1 VQTEAS
7 PSFAPSLAGHSEE
20 TADPDV
26 WRVLAQTEQLKD
38 FARAWIFLLARST
51 QGWRQGEIL
60 LGPPEQGPF
69 EPIAGF
75 PEKRDTDGVAFSVKV
90 APVLRATIERRRPA
104 IEKSDESDDAAS
116 RVGFPLIF
124 SGHLYGAVLIEVGSD
139 NAADLR
145 RIVRHLQWSA
155 AGIEA
160 FLSRDA
166 SRQNRFAADRAQ
178 YLIGTIDTLASAAHG
193 TDAARA
199 FANSLARRLDC
210 DSVAVGRF
218 RHKKSRLIAV
228 SQNATLDRRN
238 SLSRAIET
246 AQDEAI
252 DQQAPLTAPNTEASS
267 FLAVAAHQ
275 RLSRTLNGAH
285 VLTVPL
291 HSQDQAI
298 GAVTLR
304 RVDHAFTEDQID
316 LVDALGAAAAPL
328 LEEKWRVDRS
338 LPVLAFDRTV
348 EFSGKLF
355 GPRHPL
361 LKAITVAVLA
371 VVAFLSLATDVYRV
385 RAKAQIQ
392 GETRRIISAPF
403 DGFIRAQYAR
413 AGDVVQAGAPLADL
427 EDNDLE
433 LDRLRQISHKRQY
446 QLELDKALAKR
457 DLAEINIARAQMSQA
472 DAEID
477 LSSQM
482 IARAKLRSPFPAVV
496 VNGDLSQSVGKPVT
510 RGDVLFELAP
520 LDRYRMNAV
529 APESEIGFVKPGQ
542 HGELLLSA
550 LPDRTFPVEIT
561 SITSVAQAGEGV
573 NGFEVIAP
581 IEARD
586 ASLRPGMEGVVKIEV
601 GRRNITWIWVHPLID
616 WLRIKIWSLVP

>member
-7 PSFAPSLAGHSEE
+7 SPFATSVAGPAEE
-20 TADPDV
+20 AADPDV

-38 FARAWIFLLARST
+38 FVRAWIFLLARST
-51 QGWRQGEIL
+51 EGWRRGEIL
-60 LGPPEQGPF
+60 LGPPERGPF
-69 EPIAGF
+69 EPIARF
-75 PEKRDTDGVAFSVKV
+75 PDGQDADDAAFSGKL

-104 IEKSDESDDAAS
+104 IEKSDDATS

-124 SGHLYGAVLIEVGSD
+124 SGHLYGAVLVEAGSD
-139 NAADLR
+139 SAADLR

-160 FLSRDA
+160 FLGRDA
-166 SRQNRFAADRAQ
+166 SRQHRVAADRAQ
-178 YLIGTIDTLASAAHG
+178 YLIGTIDALASAAHG
-193 TDAARA
+193 TDAART
-199 FANSLARRLDC
+199 FANNLARRLDC
-210 DSVAVGRF
+210 DSVAVGRV
-218 RHKKSRLIAV
+218 RHKKTRLVAV

-238 SLSRAIET
+238 SLSRAIEA
-246 AQDEAI
+246 AQDEAN
-252 DQQAPLTAPNTEASS
+252 DQLTPLTAPNSDSGSS
-267 FLAVAAHQ
+267 LAVAAQQ
-275 RLSRTLNGAH
+275 RLSRALNGAH
-285 VLTVPL
+285 ILTVPL
-291 HSQDQAI
+291 YSREQAV

-304 RVDHAFTEDQID
+304 RLDRGFSADEID
-316 LVDALGAAAAPL
+316 LVDALSTAAAPL

-338 LPVLAFDRTV
+338 LPVLAVDRTI
-348 EFSGKLF
+348 EFFGKLF
-355 GPRHPL
+355 GPRHLL
-361 LKAITVAVLA
+361 LKTIAAA
-371 VVAFLSLATDVYRV
+371 VVGAVTFLSLATDVYRV

-392 GETRRIISAPF
+392 GEIRRIVSAPF
-403 DGFIRAQYAR
+403 DGFIHAQYAR

-433 LDRLRQISHKRQY
+433 LDRLRQVSHKRQY

-457 DLAEINIARAQMSQA
+457 DLAEINIARAQINQA

-496 VNGDLSQSVGKPVT
+496 VNGDLSQSVGKPVS

-520 LDRYRMNAV
+520 LDRYRMNAI
-529 APESEIGFVKPGQ
+529 APDSEIGFVKPGQ

-550 LPDRTFPVEIT
+550 LPDRTFPVVIT

-601 GRRNITWIWVHPLID
+601 GKRNITWIWVHPLID
-616 WLRIKIWSLVP
+616 WLRIKIWSLIP